1 MIYYIWLLVWLLFCS
16 VVFKKQNKFQLFLT
30 LLPVFILVGLRDAS
44 VGEDTSRYVSIYEG
58 MDASNL
64 SLAISDSPY
73 EAGFV
78 VLSWFLKILD
88 LGPQWLLLTESFIF
102 CLSIFLFCS
111 HNAKDKI
118 FVAVAIILT
127 LFEFSLTGVRQTIA
141 ISLLL
146 IAYRYVVERNLKL
159 YILFMFLAAS
169 CHTSAFLIAPVYY
182 LANRGFDKNT
192 VFIYLLMLVVSFLS
206 IDYLFSAISSTLN
219 YDEKY
224 TLMSLNGGV
233 FSFLASLGFVYV
245 ALNHYKTNSKNIH
258 FVSGAH
264 HSMLLA
270 FFSAIRFVNVMLS
283 RVILYISP
291 IPYLMIDSLEEKN
304 KTKII
309 YKRVALLYVFLM
321 FLYRLNYL
329 YPYFFGHV

>member
-1 MIYYIWLLVWLLFCS
+1 MTYYIGLLVWLLFCL
-16 VVFKKQNKFQLFLT
+16 VAFKKQNKFQLFLT

-44 VGEDTSRYVSIYEG
+44 VGEDTSRYVAIYEG

-64 SLAISDSPY
+64 SIAISESPY

-88 LGPQWLLLTESFIF
+88 LGPQWLLITESFIF
-102 CLSIFLFCS
+102 CLSIFLLCN

-118 FVAVAIILT
+118 FVAVAVILT

-146 IAYRYVVERNLKL
+146 IVYRFVVERNLKL
-159 YILFMFLAAS
+159 YILFMFLAVS
-169 CHTSAFLIAPVYY
+169 CHTSAILIAPVYY

-192 VFIYLLMLVVSFLS
+192 VIIYVLMLAVSLLS
-206 IDYLFSAISSTLN
+206 IDYLFAVISSTLN
-219 YDEKY
+219 YEEY
-224 TLMSLNGGV
+224 YLMSLNGGV
-233 FSFLASLGFVYV
+233 FTFLASFGFVYV
-245 ALNHYKTNSKNIH
+245 ALKHYKTDRDNIQ
-258 FVSGAH
+258 FTSGAH

-270 FFSAIRFVNVMLS
+270 FFSAIRFVNVMIS
-283 RVILYISP
+283 RVIYYISP
-291 IPYLMIDSLEEKN
+291 IPYLMIDSLNEKN
-304 KTKII
+304 KSKKTYKKI
-309 YKRVALLYVFLM
+309 ALLYVFVL
-321 FLYRLNYL
+321 FIYRLKYF